1 MTPLREHRQGAA
13 PSLDHVRA
21 VSYIRQSK
29 RREDDSQASPVAQ
42 RERCASLIASKGW
55 SDAGH
60 FEDVG
65 KSGWDPSIH
74 RPGFEEMM
82 TAVRGGHV
90 DAVVVFSLSRLTRRG
105 ALESMRI
112 IEELEAHGVR
122 LVSVEEPYL
131 DTSTPVGVD
140 ILAIIAGLARQESD
154 MKSAYV
160 SATKDTLRRAG
171 SHVSGVAPYGFTAER
186 ATSGK
191 LSVVRLVPDPVEA
204 PHVRDMAKWAAE
216 GMSASQIAKR
226 LNEDGVP
233 TKAES
238 LGESGAKRLASRR
251 ARGVS
256 EAVERP
262 AWVSSTVLRILRDP
276 RLAGYAIEWQGR
288 VPASKD
294 ADGNPVPGKTGKRVI
309 LRDEDG
315 QPVQS
320 HEALI
325 PTDEWWKL
333 QDVLDGRTQ
342 VVVRAGRRVPTL
354 LAGHGLLFCDA
365 CGSVMVTDRRAGKL
379 YYKCNRAGGVVPG
392 HGGLVIGQDA
402 ADSETAGRVWA
413 RLMAMDPD
421 DPEDLEWLAEA
432 SRRFARQQD
441 TSQRDAERAA
451 VRAELEH
458 VRESRRILHVDRLAG
473 VYADETG
480 ARMFRESMA
489 RLAAHEERT
498 AERLAELEATGSR
511 TIRIPDE
518 WTSVDG
524 DPIGEGSTWAA
535 WDLEK
540 KREFLALFIDS
551 VRIAKSVGR
560 GRNANTRDRVIVRWA
575 ESPALSGA

>member
-1 MTPLREHRQGAA
+1 M
-13 PSLDHVRA
+13 
-21 VSYIRQSK
+21 
-29 RREDDSQASPVAQ
+29 
-42 RERCASLIASKGW
+42 
-55 SDAGH
+55 
-60 FEDVG
+60 
-65 KSGWDPSIH
+65 
-74 RPGFEEMM
+74 
-82 TAVRGGHV
+82 
-90 DAVVVFSLSRLTRRG
+90 
-105 ALESMRI
+105 
-112 IEELEAHGVR
+112 
-122 LVSVEEPYL
+122 
-131 DTSTPVGVD
+131 
-140 ILAIIAGLARQESD
+140 
-154 MKSAYV
+154 
-160 SATKDTLRRAG
+160 
-171 SHVSGVAPYGFTAER
+171 
-186 ATSGK
+186 
-191 LSVVRLVPDPVEA
+191 
-204 PHVRDMAKWAAE
+204 
-216 GMSASQIAKR
+216 
-226 LNEDGVP
+226 
-233 TKAES
+233 
-238 LGESGAKRLASRR
+238 
-251 ARGVS
+251 
-256 EAVERP
+256 
-262 AWVSSTVLRILRDP
+262 SSTVLRILRDP

-288 VPASKD
+288 VRATKD
-294 ADGNPVPGKTGKRVI
+294 ADGNPVPGKAGKRVV
-309 LRDEDG
+309 LRDDEG

-325 PTDEWWKL
+325 PTEEWWKL

-342 VVVRAGRRVPTL
+342 VVVRAARRVPAL
-354 LAGHGLLFCDA
+354 LAGHGLLFCGV
-365 CGSVMVTDRRAGKL
+365 CGSVMATDRRAGKL

-413 RLMAMDPD
+413 RLMAVDPD
-421 DPEDLEWLAEA
+421 DPEDLAWLAEA

-451 VRAELEH
+451 ARAEPEH

-498 AERLAELEATGSR
+498 GERLAELEATGNR
-511 TIRIPDE
+511 GIQIPDA

-575 ESPALSGA
+575 EAPDPA